1 MAYKTGYSLQA
12 MLVIFLIGVS
22 ILIFLPGL
30 AVALGEPP
38 VTTAS
43 LAGTLGNNGWYRS
56 SVNVTLA
63 ATDYSG
69 VGINHTE
76 YNFNGS
82 PSVWFRY
89 TAPIN
94 VSQEGVTVIYF
105 RSWDNGSTVEATKS
119 AQVNIDRTPPTLSY
133 TLSPAPNANGWCNRT
148 VNLYFA
154 YADAVSEIADY
165 PKGMTLDN
173 DGTYS
178 ALGGTAMDKAGNAAS
193 VTVPTFGIDRTQP
206 VVGGLTLPKSVLAGD
221 YVPVSASVVEANP
234 DRVEWDWGDGT
245 GSAATIG
252 NNVARG
258 THAYA
263 QGGTYPITLTVIDK
277 AGNVAR
283 SAASLAV
290 TGSAPIAPATPT
302 PTPGPGA
309 TPTPTAV
316 PLPSG
321 TPTPAPSAGALLS
334 AMAIV
339 VAGLVLALRS
349 NRKRSQ

>member
-1 MAYKTGYSLQA
+1 MADNTGFSLRA
-12 MLVIFLIGVS
+12 MLVLSLIGAT
-22 ILIFLPGL
+22 ILFFLPTL
-30 AVALGEPP
+30 ATAQVQPP

-43 LAGTLGNNGWYRS
+43 LTGTPGNNGWYRS
-56 SVNVTLA
+56 DVNVTFA

-69 VGINHTE
+69 VGINRTE

-82 PSVWFRY
+82 PTVWFRY

-105 RSWDNGSTVEATKS
+105 RSVDNGSTFEATKR
-119 AQVNIDRTPPTLSY
+119 AQVSIDQTPPTLTY
-133 TLSPAPNANGWCNRT
+133 TLSPAPNVYGWCNRT
-148 VNLYFA
+148 VHLYFQ
-154 YADAVSEIADY
+154 YSDAVSGIADY
-165 PKGMTLDN
+165 PKDVTLDN

-178 ALGGTAMDKAGNAAS
+178 GLGGTAMDNAGNAAT
-193 VTVPTFGIDRTQP
+193 VTVPTFGIDKTLP
-206 VVGGLTLPKSVLAGD
+206 VVGGLTLPKSALAGD
-221 YVPVSASVVEANP
+221 YVPISASVVEANP

-245 GSAATIG
+245 GSAATVG

-263 QGGTYPITLTVIDK
+263 QGGTYPISLTVIDK

-290 TGSAPIAPATPT
+290 TGSVPVASATPT

-321 TPTPAPSAGALLS
+321 TPTPAPAAGALLIVA
-334 AMAIV
+334 AMAI
-339 VAGLVLALRS
+339 AGLTLAMR
-349 NRKRSQ
+349 RT

>member
-1 MAYKTGYSLQA
+1 MANKTGYSLQA
-12 MLVIFLIGVS
+12 MLVIFLIGVT
-22 ILIFLPGL
+22 ILIFLSAL
-30 AVALGEPP
+30 AVAQVQPP

-43 LAGTLGNNGWYRS
+43 LAGTRGNNGWYRS
-56 SVNVTLA
+56 DVNVTFA

-82 PSVWFRY
+82 PTVWFRY
-89 TAPIN
+89 TGPIT
-94 VSQEGVTVIYF
+94 VTKEGITPIYY
-105 RSWDNGSTVEATKS
+105 RTWDNGSTVEPTKTV
-119 AQVNIDRTPPTLSY
+119 QVNIDRTPPTLSF

-148 VNLYFA
+148 VHLYFA
-154 YADAVSEIADY
+154 YADSGSEIADY
-165 PKGMTLDN
+165 PKDMTLDN

-178 ALGGTAMDKAGNAAS
+178 ALGGTAMDMAGNAAS

-206 VVGGLTLPKSVLAGD
+206 VVGGLTLPKSALAGD

-263 QGGTYPITLTVIDK
+263 QGGTYPITLTVIDR

-321 TPTPAPSAGALLS
+321 TPTPAPAAGALL
-334 AMAIV
+334 IV
-339 VAGLVLALRS
+339 AAFVIAGLTLAMR
-349 NRKRSQ
+349 RT